1 MHVTDIEVEMQL
13 KQQEVAVLQQA
24 MEQLTQ
30 EREAENR
37 ELMANSGKHIEDVSD
52 RQKRR
57 KLAKFRESATKALWF
72 AETFGLEIESIT
84 AKTAS
89 SGKELLIP
97 LHSERGNHPSTAP
110 SSSPSTS
117 KALAERN
124 SQSNVMQT
132 LYLLERFGVSDEFY
146 HELTQ
151 VRSILLLSAMLCV
164 YIPHVYLYRYT
175 LSWPG
180 ATESSKC
187 AKKLERTLTLNRYLL
202 RSMVF
207 IAISSQLW

>member
-13 KQQEVAVLQQA
+13 KEQEVAVLRQA

-37 ELMANSGKHIEDVSD
+37 ELMANSGKHIEDVSH

-57 KLAKFRESATKALWF
+57 KLAKFRESAMKALWF

-89 SGKELLIP
+89 SDKELLIP
-97 LHSERGNHPSTAP
+97 LHSECGNHPSTAP

-132 LYLLERFGVSDEFY
+132 YLLERFGVSDEFY

-151 VRSILLLSAMLCV
+151 VRSILLLSAMLSV
-164 YIPHVYLYRYT
+164 YIPRVYLYRYT

-180 ATESSKC
+180 ATESNKC

-202 RSMVF
+202 CSMVF